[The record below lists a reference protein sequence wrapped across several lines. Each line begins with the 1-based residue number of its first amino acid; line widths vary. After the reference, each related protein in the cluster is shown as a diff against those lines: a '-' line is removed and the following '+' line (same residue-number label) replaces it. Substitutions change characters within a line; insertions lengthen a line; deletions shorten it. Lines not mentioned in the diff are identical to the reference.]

1 MPKAFSDRRATIGH
15 LSPLSGPDTRVQ
27 LDKNGD
33 MKMGDLTLQDL
44 AKHMRKIDFGMLTT
58 KTKGGA
64 LASRPMSNNGEVEY
78 DGDSYFFTDAS
89 TTTVS
94 DIEEDDN
101 VGLTYTGT
109 PGILGAPPIFIAM
122 EGKASLIRDKA
133 QFAAHWHKALDR
145 LREEGHLFISYCSN
159 STEASP

>member
-1 MPKAFSDRRATIGH
+1 
-15 LSPLSGPDTRVQ
+15 
-27 LDKNGD
+27 
-33 MKMGDLTLQDL
+33 MGDLTLEDL
-44 AKHMRKIDFGMLTT
+44 SKHMKKIDFGMLTT

-64 LASRPMSNNGEVEY
+64 LGSRPMSNNGEVEY

-94 DIEEDDN
+94 DIEDDNN

-122 EGKASLIRDKA
+122 EGTATLIRDKA

-145 LREEGHLFISYCSN
+145 WFEQGVDTPGLVMIHVKSERIHYWDGMDSGELVL
-159 STEASP
+159 